1 MTKPAYPQPR
11 QDSDN
16 VVFLTAWREG
26 VLKVQGCTD
35 CGKTVF
41 YPRPVCPHC
50 WSDRLE
56 TQVASGRGK
65 VVSYSVIHRPNDPAF
80 NDEVPIVLAEVELD
94 EGALMLA
101 RVIECEPAELK
112 SGMRVE
118 LPVPQTGARYPLPVF
133 VPAKG
138 G

>member
-1 MTKPAYPQPR
+1 VTKTAYPQPR
-11 QDSDN
+11 QDGDN
-16 VVFLTAWREG
+16 AVFLAAWKEG
-26 VLKVQGCTD
+26 VLKVQSCTG
-35 CGKTVF
+35 CGKAVF

-56 TQVASGRGK
+56 SRIASGRGK
-65 VVSYSVIHRPNDPAF
+65 VVSFSVIHRPNDPAF
-80 NDEVPIVLAEVELD
+80 NDEVPILLAEVELD

-101 RVIECEPAELK
+101 RIIGCDAADVR

-118 LPVPQTGARYPLPVF
+118 LPAPATGARYPLPVF
-133 VPAKG
+133 EPAKG